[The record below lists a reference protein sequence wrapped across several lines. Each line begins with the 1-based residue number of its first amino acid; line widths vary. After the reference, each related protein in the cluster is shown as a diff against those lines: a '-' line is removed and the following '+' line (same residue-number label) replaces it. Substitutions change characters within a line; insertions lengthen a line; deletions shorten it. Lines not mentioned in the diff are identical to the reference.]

1 LTTGDAEGTRT
12 AEMTAIAEETPPASH
27 VTTLDGAARRA
38 GRGILSMSGSKL
50 YFVVAGYAVQLLM
63 PRLLGSPEAFGFFA
77 TAMSLV
83 SILNNVLISAT
94 IQVVS
99 KRISEDATR
108 APQTLRQ
115 ALVVQLAIGLGFA
128 SLLFAGADPLASR
141 VMLDPLLA
149 PMFRWSALVVVSYAL
164 YAALI
169 GALNGRQNF
178 LGQAKFDVT
187 YTTLRSGGMLGAAAL
202 GLGAVGAFG
211 GFALAAVLVLLA
223 ALVVV
228 GLGKAGAA
236 ASDGE
241 QPWKKWAALMAPL
254 WLYQLCLN
262 IVLQID
268 TSLLKRTVAELTLT
282 TGVAAAD
289 AADVASRYVGFYR
302 AAQTFAFVPYQLI
315 LSVAFV
321 IFPMVSE
328 ATSLGREDQA
338 RSYIQGALRFSLLVL
353 LAIAAPIAGASDSV
367 LRLVYPSSY
376 LAGGSAL
383 AVLSIGMVC
392 FALFV
397 IGSTIMSGAGR
408 PGVAAAI
415 ASVAVVIVL
424 IGNVA
429 LVRWA
434 GVGEHTLV
442 AAASGTTLGTVL
454 ALVAIGI
461 AVYSRFGAF
470 IAPLTAARCL
480 IAAACGFGVARAL
493 VGESK
498 LSALIALVGG
508 GLCYVV
514 VLIATRELGRQEL
527 AAVERV
533 VKRRKG

>member
-1 LTTGDAEGTRT
+1 
-12 AEMTAIAEETPPASH
+12 MTAIAGETPAASQAA
-27 VTTLDGAARRA
+27 VLDGAARRA

-63 PRLLGSPEAFGFFA
+63 PRLLGSPEAFGFFS

-99 KRISEDATR
+99 KRISEDSTR
-108 APQTLRQ
+108 GPQTLRQ
-115 ALVVQLAIGLGFA
+115 ALVVQLVIGLGFA
-128 SLLFAGADPLASR
+128 SLLFVGAEPLASR
-141 VMLDPLLA
+141 VMLDPLLT
-149 PMFRWSALVVVSYAL
+149 PLFRWSALVVISYAL

-169 GALNGRQNF
+169 GALNGSQNF

-202 GLGAVGAFG
+202 GLGAIGAFG
-211 GFALAAVLVLLA
+211 GFALAAVLVLVA

-228 GLGKAGAA
+228 GIGKPVAA
-236 ASDGE
+236 ETDGSQE
-241 QPWKKWAALMAPL
+241 RPWKKWAAIMAPL

-268 TSLLKRTVAELTLT
+268 TSLMKRTVAELTIA
-282 TGVAAAD
+282 TGVSPAAA
-289 AADVASRYVGFYR
+289 AELASRYVGFYR

-328 ATSLGREDQA
+328 ATALGREDHA

-353 LAIAAPIAGASDSV
+353 LAIAAPIAGASESV

-383 AVLSIGMVC
+383 AMLSLGMVC

-397 IGSTIMSGAGR
+397 IGATIMSGAGK
-408 PGVAAAI
+408 PGVSALI
-415 ASVAVVIVL
+415 ASAAVVVVL
-424 IGNVA
+424 TSNVL
-429 LVRWA
+429 LVRMA
-434 GVGEHTLV
+434 GVGDRTLL
-442 AAASGTTLGTVL
+442 AAATGTTLGTVF

-461 AVYSRFGAF
+461 AVYARFKTF
-470 IAPLTAARCL
+470 IPPLTAARSL
-480 IAAACGFGVARAL
+480 LAAAAGFAIARTL
-493 VGESK
+493 VGNSK
-498 LSALIALVGG
+498 LSALLALAAGG
-508 GLCYVV
+508 VAYLL
-514 VLIATRELGRQEL
+514 VLIATRELGRPEL
-527 AAVERV
+527 QAVDRV
-533 VKRRKG
+533 VRRRRA

>member
-1 LTTGDAEGTRT
+1 
-12 AEMTAIAEETPPASH
+12 MTAIAEETPRASQAAG
-27 VTTLDGAARRA
+27 LDGAARRA
-38 GRGILSMSGSKL
+38 GRGVLSMSGSKL
-50 YFVVAGYAVQLLM
+50 YFVFAGYAVQLLM
-63 PRLLGSPEAFGFFA
+63 PRLLGSPEAFGFFS

-99 KRISEDATR
+99 KRISEDATH

-115 ALVVQLAIGLGFA
+115 ALTVQLAIGLGFA

-149 PMFRWSALVVVSYAL
+149 PMFRWSALVVLSYAL

-178 LGQAKFDVT
+178 LAQAKFDVT
-187 YTTLRSGGMLGAAAL
+187 YTTLRSVGMLAAAAL
-202 GLGAVGAFG
+202 GFGAVGAFG
-211 GFALAAVLVLLA
+211 GFALAAVLVTVAAIAVVGVGQGSA
-223 ALVVV
+223 AL
-228 GLGKAGAA
+228 
-236 ASDGE
+236 SDGE
-241 QPWKKWAALMAPL
+241 RPWRKWAALMAPL

-262 IVLQID
+262 VVLQID
-268 TSLLKRTVAELTLT
+268 TSLLKRTVAELTLA
-282 TGVAAAD
+282 TGSVATD

-328 ATSLGREDQA
+328 ATSLGREDHA

-353 LAIAAPIAGASDSV
+353 LAIAAPIAGAAESV
-367 LRLVYPSSY
+367 LRLVYPASY
-376 LAGGSAL
+376 LAGGPAL

-397 IGSTIMSGAGR
+397 IGATIMSGAGR
-408 PGVAAAI
+408 PGVAATI

-424 IGNVA
+424 GANIA
-429 LVRWA
+429 FVRWA

-442 AAASGTTLGTVL
+442 AAASGTTLGCVV
-454 ALVAIGI
+454 ALVAIGV
-461 AVYSRFGAF
+461 AVYLRFGAF
-470 IAPLTAARCL
+470 IAPLSAARML
-480 IAAACGFGVARAL
+480 VAAACGFGVARAL
-493 VGESK
+493 VGQSK
-498 LSALIALVGG
+498 LAALLALVAGG
-508 GLCYVV
+508 VCYVV
-514 VLIATRELGRQEL
+514 VLIVTRELGRAEL
-527 AAVERV
+527 EAVERV
-533 VKRRKG
+533 VRRRRG